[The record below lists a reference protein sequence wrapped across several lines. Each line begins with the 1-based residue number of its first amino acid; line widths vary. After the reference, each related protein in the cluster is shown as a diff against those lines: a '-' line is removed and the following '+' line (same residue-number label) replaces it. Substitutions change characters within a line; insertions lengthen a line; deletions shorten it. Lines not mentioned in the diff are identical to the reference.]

1 MNSLSLQIDLNII
14 ISHLLG
20 RFMVLIEI
28 EIAGYILVGLCSV
41 VPKWHCLM
49 RKLKGWAARGLCI
62 NSTQNF
68 FSKTIR
74 EHHVKLIQYFI
85 HGPWFLIWSE
95 MDYQLLNLWSLL
107 NSCRINKLIKDIK

>member
-14 ISHLLG
+14 ISHLLA

-49 RKLKGWAARGLCI
+49 RKLKGWGGEW
-62 NSTQNF
+62 SVHKF
-68 FSKTIR
+68 DP
-74 EHHVKLIQYFI
+74 KLLFK
-85 HGPWFLIWSE
+85 
-95 MDYQLLNLWSLL
+95 N
-107 NSCRINKLIKDIK
+107 N